1 MKKTRASYVRPSVV
15 ELEYEI
21 DMTVRMGNC
30 KTTTAQNSGEGQC
43 GSQKITGNGPCSTI
57 GS

>member
-1 MKKTRASYVRPSVV
+1 MKKPREEYIKPSVI
-15 ELEYEI
+15 ELEYEV

-43 GSQKITGNGPCSTI
+43 GSQRQVDGPCSTI

>member
-1 MKKTRASYVRPSVV
+1 MKKSREHYIKPTVI
-15 ELEYEI
+15 ELEYEV

-43 GSQKITGNGPCSTI
+43 GSQRILGGPCSTI